1 MSNTYLYLNKYKYF
15 PFFCNI
21 CNTYIWLSNKN
32 IFHSTAANFYKM
44 KNELRKHYFALHM
57 K

>member
-44 KNELRKHYFALHM
+44 KNELRKHYFALHI